1 MTIGHSIFFR
11 EVEFADV
18 LVIKVDLVTD
28 EQRAFKGV
36 FVRLALRSGSLTDN
50 ISQRILI

>member
-1 MTIGHSIFFR
+1 MTIGHSIFSR

-28 EQRAFKGV
+28 EQRALRV
-36 FVRLALRSGSLTDN
+36 FLYASHYEVIADR
-50 ISQRILI
+50 